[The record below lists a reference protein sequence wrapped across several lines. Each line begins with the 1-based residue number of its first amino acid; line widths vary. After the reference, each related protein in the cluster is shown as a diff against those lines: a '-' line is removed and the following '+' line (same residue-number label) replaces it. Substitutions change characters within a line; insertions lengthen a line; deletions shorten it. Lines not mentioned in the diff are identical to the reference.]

1 MGAIRILCD
10 KCGADLL
17 PGMVVVLNDAHGTE
31 LTAAEL
37 PALAE
42 MVCLGHRE
50 HHDVV
55 VGHDEL
61 PAPAEMVCLGHRE
74 HHDVV
79 VGHDELPAPAEMVCL
94 GLADDIT
101 EATAATLEDL
111 GLFLVALLAG
121 KETLCDDCAPLP
133 VDTPGPG
140 RLN

>member
-37 PALAE
+37 PAL
-42 MVCLGHRE
+42 
-50 HHDVV
+50 
-55 VGHDEL
+55 
-61 PAPAEMVCLGHRE
+61 AEMVCLGHRE